1 MLPGRVSARGY
12 FLWCNWLAGNLT
24 QHIDNELGISYNFE
38 YNGQKYF
45 YRKNLQGDIIGI
57 YDSCWN
63 LLGLYEYDAW
73 GNLLSQVSSEILN
86 INPFRYR
93 GYYYDAET
101 GLYYLN
107 SRYYDPEIGRFIS
120 PDSLKY
126 LDPTYN
132 NGLNLYAYCGNN
144 PVMHVDPNGTLFG
157 FFLGTIVLGAVIAG
171 TMNGISAYNAGQRG
185 WGLFGAIVGGAV
197 MGGAMAGIL
206 ALGGV
211 VGLASAGLISFGMT
225 ASAAFGV
232 ALGVGAAAGMAS
244 YSLEYGLRTDREWSV
259 GGMIKAGA
267 AGFAKGAVTFGIG
280 YLGGYAGAFDKLAL
294 KGLLGKELMKDSVSY
309 GIAKGLIAAA
319 RPGILRN
326 LFTWS
331 SFYLGE
337 TVTKFLFVSSVAS
350 GLRWIIDQIF
360 GL

>member
-1 MLPGRVSARGY
+1 MLPSRVSARGY

-24 QHIDNELGISYNFE
+24 NHIDNESGISYNFE

-73 GNLLSQVSSEILN
+73 GNSLSQVGSEILN

-132 NGLNLYAYCGNN
+132 NGLNLYTYCLIN
-144 PVMHVDPNGTLFG
+144 PVNCKFKAIYRHKFLAIESGYFDYSLISPEMFTNIHWANQWFDTGVPGVLIFSNKKAALFDWSFSLYKGALYFDKEEYHSIYVSIANVSAFAGYNSEDAQFGVFADINVCTVGYDGKYVDASVSLIGVGFIIGLENGKLRIKLDPPGWFGFDISIDFGKIIQDLFG
-157 FFLGTIVLGAVIAG
+157 G
-171 TMNGISAYNAGQRG
+171 
-185 WGLFGAIVGGAV
+185 
-197 MGGAMAGIL
+197 
-206 ALGGV
+206 
-211 VGLASAGLISFGMT
+211 
-225 ASAAFGV
+225 
-232 ALGVGAAAGMAS
+232 
-244 YSLEYGLRTDREWSV
+244 
-259 GGMIKAGA
+259 
-267 AGFAKGAVTFGIG
+267 
-280 YLGGYAGAFDKLAL
+280 
-294 KGLLGKELMKDSVSY
+294 
-309 GIAKGLIAAA
+309 
-319 RPGILRN
+319 
-326 LFTWS
+326 
-331 SFYLGE
+331 
-337 TVTKFLFVSSVAS
+337 
-350 GLRWIIDQIF
+350 
-360 GL
+360 